1 VLAHSWGSKAD
12 PSKVGLSSRT
22 QSWARIKHEVALG
35 EAASPTGSQQQGKL
49 ANGAHSQSLSPS
61 PPILHCSHHL
71 FPDCP
76 PRERAPAFSCLL
88 NPPGIKHPVSPTSSG
103 QRILRDC
110 ANVESCARRLR
121 DVDNRVFAPHA
132 AVHPARFNK
141 QPADLMNPS
150 CPSIYL
156 PTMLCISAFRN
167 ATKSSNPPCISRITA
182 TAQAEVQGQM
192 CWPISPPTLVKRP
205 RLSAVDP
212 PLWDDACSKT

>member
-1 VLAHSWGSKAD
+1 V
-12 PSKVGLSSRT
+12 
-22 QSWARIKHEVALG
+22 RIRK
-35 EAASPTGSQQQGKL
+35 ASPL
-49 ANGAHSQSLSPS
+49 L
-61 PPILHCSHHL
+61 PPILHCSHHF

-103 QRILRDC
+103 QRIPRDC

-132 AVHPARFNK
+132 AVHPARFNE

-156 PTMLCISAFRN
+156 PCSVSRRF
-167 ATKSSNPPCISRITA
+167 ATPQI
-182 TAQAEVQGQM
+182 
-192 CWPISPPTLVKRP
+192 ISPPHASLESQQLRRP
-205 RLSAVDP
+205 RSKARCAGQSAR
-212 PLWDDACSKT
+212 LHR

>member
-12 PSKVGLSSRT
+12 PSKVGLPSRT

-49 ANGAHSQSLSPS
+49 ANGAHSQSLSHF
-61 PPILHCSHHL
+61 PPILHCSHHF

-88 NPPGIKHPVSPTSSG
+88 KPPGIKHPVSPTSSG
-103 QRILRDC
+103 QRIPRDC

-132 AVHPARFNK
+132 AVHPARFNE

-156 PTMLCISAFRN
+156 PCSVSRRF
-167 ATKSSNPPCISRITA
+167 ATPQI
-182 TAQAEVQGQM
+182 
-192 CWPISPPTLVKRP
+192 ISPPMHLSNHSNCAGRGPRPDVLANQPAYTGKASKAKR
-205 RLSAVDP
+205 
-212 PLWDDACSKT
+212 C